1 MKILLDE
8 NVHNKL
14 KFRFPDHD
22 VVTVRDMG
30 WSGRRNG
37 ELMKLMLEYE
47 FDLLITLDKGFE
59 HQQNFIDHPIPVLV
73 LKVRRSDYE
82 FLLPLVDKIRT
93 LLTNKLP
100 EGITVITAG

>member
-14 KFRFPDHD
+14 KFRFPNHD
-22 VVTVRDMG
+22 VLTVRDMD
-30 WSGRRNG
+30 WSGKRNG
-37 ELMKLMLEYE
+37 ELMKLMLEVG

-59 HQQNFIDHPIPVLV
+59 HQQNFTKYPIPVLV
-73 LKVRRSDYE
+73 LKVKRSDYE

-93 LLTNKLP
+93 ILASNMP
-100 EGITVITAG
+100 EGVTIISSD

>member
-14 KFRFPDHD
+14 KFRFPNHD
-22 VVTVRDMG
+22 VLTVRDMG
-30 WSGRRNG
+30 WTGKRNG
-37 ELMKLMLEYE
+37 ELMKLLLDVR

-59 HQQNFIDHPIPVLV
+59 HQQNFIKYPIPVLV

-82 FLLPLVDKIRT
+82 FLLPLVDKIRAI
-93 LLTNKLP
+93 LASNLP
-100 EGITVITAG
+100 EGVTVISPD

>member
-30 WSGRRNG
+30 WSGQRNG
-37 ELMKLMLEYE
+37 DLMRLMIDFK
-47 FDLLITLDKGFE
+47 FDLLVTLDKGFE
-59 HQQNFIDHPIPVLV
+59 HQQNFVKYPIPVLV
-73 LKVRRSDYE
+73 LKVKRSDYE
-82 FLLPLVDKIRT
+82 FLLPLVDKMRILFAT
-93 LLTNKLP
+93 ELP
-100 EGITVITAG
+100 EGVTVLEPD

>member
-22 VVTVRDMG
+22 VATVRDMG
-30 WSGRRNG
+30 WAGKRNG
-37 ELMKLMLEYE
+37 ELMRFMVEYK

-59 HQQNFIDHPIPVLV
+59 HQQNFIKYPLPVLV
-73 LKVRRSDYE
+73 LKVKRSDYE
-82 FLLPLVDKIRT
+82 FLLPLVEKIREI
-93 LLTNKLP
+93 LIDKLP
-100 EGITVITAG
+100 NGTTIISLD

>member
-14 KFRFPDHD
+14 KFRFPNHD
-22 VVTVRDMG
+22 VLTVRDMD
-30 WSGRRNG
+30 WSGKRNG
-37 ELMKLMLEYE
+37 ELMKLMLDVG

-59 HQQNFIDHPIPVLV
+59 HQQNFIKYPIPVLV
-73 LKVRRSDYE
+73 LKVKRSDYE

-93 LLTNKLP
+93 ILASNMP
-100 EGITVITAG
+100 EGVTIITSD